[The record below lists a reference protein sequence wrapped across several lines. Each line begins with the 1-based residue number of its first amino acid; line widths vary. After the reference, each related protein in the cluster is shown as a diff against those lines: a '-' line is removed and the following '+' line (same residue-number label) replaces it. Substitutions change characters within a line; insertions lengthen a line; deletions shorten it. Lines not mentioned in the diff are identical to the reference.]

1 MFFLYDFYLKYFTWL
16 SQLTRMDRFLPWGA
30 EESLLNSVPI
40 QILKLL
46 LELPFFLIVLW
57 IPVLYSIRMLVWMF
71 GCWMGCADNIYKD

>member
-16 SQLTRMDRFLPWGA
+16 SQMTRMDRFLPWGA